1 MGIPQRANCPLDGRI
16 GHAPA
21 SSMSGGSCYIL
32 GAYSFLFLAHR
43 PGADMTSEI
52 SRNPLL
58 GTWRLKSIEGILP
71 KRALFSMGPKPR
83 GLLIYAPTGYMAAQ
97 IVRDPGPS
105 FPAGYEDATPEEIKN
120 AFEGYYAYFGKYE
133 VDVAKETVTHHLES
147 SLRPAEIGKDY
158 VRAFRFD
165 GDRLFLTPVRE
176 GTKLKVRL
184 VWQRVQ

>member
-1 MGIPQRANCPLDGRI
+1 MN
-16 GHAPA
+16 
-21 SSMSGGSCYIL
+21 
-32 GAYSFLFLAHR
+32 
-43 PGADMTSEI
+43 SEI

-71 KRALFSMGPKPR
+71 KRALFSMGPRPR

-133 VDVAKETVTHHLES
+133 VDVEKETVTHHLES
-147 SLRPAEIGKDY
+147 SLRPTEIGKDY

>member
-1 MGIPQRANCPLDGRI
+1 MLDGD
-16 GHAPA
+16 
-21 SSMSGGSCYIL
+21 CYIL
-32 GAYSFLFLAHR
+32 IAQSFLLYWLTRA
-43 PGADMTSEI
+43 GVDMSSEI
-52 SRNPLL
+52 SKNPLL

-71 KRALFSMGPKPR
+71 KRALFSMGHKPR
-83 GLLIYAPTGYMAAQ
+83 GLLIYEPTGYMAAQ
-97 IVRDPGPS
+97 ILRDPGPS

-120 AFEGYYAYFGKYE
+120 AFEGYYAYFGRYE

-165 GDRLFLTPVRE
+165 SDRLVLTPVRE

-184 VWQRVQ
+184 IWQRVQ